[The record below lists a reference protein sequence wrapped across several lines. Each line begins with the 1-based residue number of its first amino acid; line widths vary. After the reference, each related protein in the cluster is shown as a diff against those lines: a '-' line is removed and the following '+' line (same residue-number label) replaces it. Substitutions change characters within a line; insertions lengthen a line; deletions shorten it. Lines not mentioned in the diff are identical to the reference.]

1 MLGRLSL
8 IAILPVF
15 MLAQPAAAVTAK
27 QKMETCKV
35 GAADQKLTGKKRDA
49 FIKSCMGKGNYE
61 PQARRDAMKAAAKTK
76 AKHKPKP
83 KAKPKPAPA
92 PAPAPAATMPP
103 PAAAPAG
110 DQPK

>member
-8 IAILPVF
+8 IALLPVF

-49 FIKSCMGKGNYE
+49 FMKRCMGKGNYE
-61 PQARRDAMKAAAKTK
+61 PQARRDAMKATAKTK
-76 AKHKPKP
+76 KTAKKKTTPKMKP
-83 KAKPKPAPA
+83 APKPAPA
-92 PAPAPAATMPP
+92 ATAPPAPATS
-103 PAAAPAG
+103 
-110 DQPK
+110 QPK